1 MSYND
6 CSSVAFVEARK
17 YTWRVETFAK
27 RNFPE
32 EKFAKFKGC
41 KKRKKF
47 RKRKIFHVYCMK
59 KLTKDKKRKEMAKLM
74 KVSAIRRAADL

>member
-1 MSYND
+1 MRYNY

-17 YTWRVETFAK
+17 YTQRVETFAK
-27 RNFPE
+27 RNFPQ

-41 KKRKKF
+41 K
-47 RKRKIFHVYCMK
+47 KRKIFHVYCMK